1 MVEQSDSGGWFGLGM
16 GLGILIG
23 GFFTAIILKSRETQ
37 AAQTQT
43 MQPVHLQSPPIN
55 LYPVIREEV
64 KPPMQV
70 QEAKVQ
76 IPEAPKPP
84 AIEQITYKNNEKW
97 VIERGEDGSIKSL
110 NVVRDAKVNA

>member
-1 MVEQSDSGGWFGLGM
+1 MAEDSGGWFGLGL

-23 GFFTAIILKSRETQ
+23 GFFTALILKSRETQ

-43 MQPVHLQSPPIN
+43 MQPPVYLQPSPIN
-55 LYPVIREEV
+55 LYPVIKE
-64 KPPMQV
+64 QV
-70 QEAKVQ
+70 EPREAKVQ

-84 AIEQITYKNNEKW
+84 AIEPITTYKNNEKW

-110 NVVRDAKVNA
+110 NVVRDAKVNVPV

>member
-1 MVEQSDSGGWFGLGM
+1 MVEQSDSGGWFGLGL

-23 GFFTAIILKSRETQ
+23 GFFTAIILKSKEIP

-43 MQPVHLQSPPIN
+43 MQPYLQPPPIN
-55 LYPVIREEV
+55 VYPVIKEQV

-84 AIEQITYKNNEKW
+84 IIEQITYKNNEKW

>member
-1 MVEQSDSGGWFGLGM
+1 MAEDSGGWFGLGL

-23 GFFTAIILKSRETQ
+23 GFFTALILKSRETQ

-43 MQPVHLQSPPIN
+43 MQPVYQSSPIN
-55 LYPVIREEV
+55 LYHVIKEQVEQV
-64 KPPMQV
+64 KV

-84 AIEQITYKNNEKW
+84 AIEPITTYKNNEKW

-110 NVVRDAKVNA
+110 NVVRDARVNA